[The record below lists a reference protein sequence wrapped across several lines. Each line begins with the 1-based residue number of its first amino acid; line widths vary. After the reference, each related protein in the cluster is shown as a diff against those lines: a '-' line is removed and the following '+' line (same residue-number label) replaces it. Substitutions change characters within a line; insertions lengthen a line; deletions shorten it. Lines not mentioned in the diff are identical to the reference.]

1 MDVIRL
7 LVKLGLQSV
16 VAHKRK
22 SVIVGGLMG
31 FGAFIVVMGTSCL
44 QSMEKSMRGSIVDSV
59 TGDIQ
64 VYDKDAKDKLEIF
77 GGFGFG
83 NVDLGAIPDYSKV
96 RDALMKLDNVKAVV
110 PMGISNATVSTPGDV
125 DRALNGLCDAVRAN
139 DPAAKASAVKQV
151 RRLVAVLVDQ
161 RARRVEISK
170 GGSDDA
176 EADAIL
182 KRASG
187 EEIWAELEKD
197 PYPILDELDGKLA
210 PLGEE
215 GQQIYLRMAGTDLDQ
230 FKKTFSKMKV
240 IEGEMVP
247 TGHRGILVGQKFLD
261 KRVKMTIA
269 MNLDDVKEQLA
280 NHKTIAKDQVL
291 QETIAKNARLAP
303 RILYQLSAADAPAVE
318 AKLRA
323 FMPESKA
330 TDLQS
335 LVAEFLK
342 MDDANFAARYKF
354 FYEVI
359 GPRIQLYPFKVGDTI
374 TLTSFTNSG
383 YLKSVNVKVYGT
395 YAFEGLES
403 SDLAGG
409 ITLVDMMTFRD
420 LYGARTQ
427 ELDKELAAM
436 KTQVGAKDV
445 SREDAEAALFGGDSA
460 AAVETVEQKAIN
472 GLDEGSLNTKEERK
486 TEIGSGTFTQDQIDH
501 GLVLNAAVMLKDP
514 DRMRETIAEINT
526 NLGPTLR
533 IQAIDWQTA
542 AGIIGQF
549 ILIVGGVLIISLL
562 IIFAVAI
569 VIINNSMVMA
579 TLERVAEI
587 GTMRAIGAQKSF
599 VLAMI
604 IFETGVLGVIAG
616 GAGALL
622 GALVITILHAVGIPA
637 PSDILVF
644 LFAGPKLYPFV
655 GIANLVLALI
665 ATTIVSVAATLYP
678 ARLATRIQPVVAMQ
692 GKE

>member
-1 MDVIRL
+1 
-7 LVKLGLQSV
+7 
-16 VAHKRK
+16 
-22 SVIVGGLMG
+22 VGPGH
-31 FGAFIVVMGTSCL
+31 AP
-44 QSMEKSMRGSIVDSV
+44 
-59 TGDIQ
+59 
-64 VYDKDAKDKLEIF
+64 DAPPREE
-77 GGFGFG
+77 
-83 NVDLGAIPDYSKV
+83 
-96 RDALMKLDNVKAVV
+96 
-110 PMGISNATVSTPGDV
+110 SN
-125 DRALNGLCDAVRAN
+125 
-139 DPAAKASAVKQV
+139 
-151 RRLVAVLVDQ
+151 
-161 RARRVEISK
+161 K
-170 GGSDDA
+170 GGGDHA
-176 EADAIL
+176 EPDAIL

-247 TGHRGILVGQKFLD
+247 NGHRGILVGQKFLD

-472 GLDEGSLNTKEERK
+472 GLDEGSLNSKEERK